1 MKHISWNTEKNAKL
15 KRERGIGF
23 EDVLFQLN
31 DGKIL
36 DIVDNPNNQRY
47 PNQKVFVIEIN
58 EYIYY
63 VPFVEDEDEVFLKT
77 IIPSRK
83 LKKQY
88 LGELEE

>member
-15 KRERGIGF
+15 RRERGVGF

-31 DGKIL
+31 EGKIL
-36 DIVDNPNNQRY
+36 DIVDNPNNKRY
-47 PNQKVFVIEIN
+47 PDQKVIVIEIK

-63 VPFVEDEDEVFLKT
+63 VPFVEDEAEMFLKT

>member
-15 KRERGIGF
+15 RRERGIGF

-31 DGKIL
+31 EGKIL
-36 DIVDNPNNQRY
+36 YIVDSPNNQRY

-63 VPFVEDEDEVFLKT
+63 VPFVEDEAEIFLKT

-88 LGELEE
+88 LGELKE

>member
-15 KRERGIGF
+15 RRERGVGF

-31 DGKIL
+31 EGKIL
-36 DIVDNPNNQRY
+36 DIVDNPNNKRY
-47 PNQKVFVIEIN
+47 PNQKVIVIEIK

-63 VPFVEDEDEVFLKT
+63 VPFVEDEAEIFLKT

-88 LGELEE
+88 LGELKE